1 MADLRRELNNQ
12 EEQLRAAQTHLKT
25 CKQAVERHKREAV
38 GLKVAMQRLEDRR
51 EELENALDKE
61 TVEDGRLDVLRTT
74 LEEAEEERRINEG
87 SLQDST
93 AAMDSMMRTLK
104 EIKQRLAAKDADINK
119 LKEEVRVAQS
129 EELKVKDRRRKIISE
144 KNAAIERI
152 NDRKR
157 VRDRIYQERETVKAR
172 IVDFSE
178 KASLVSPRVPIEE
191 GETAASLDKKLD
203 RLHRDLERYNQEL
216 GASRDEIAAEAQRAA
231 STYEQALKQAEEF
244 RLLADV
250 LKQTLSDRKKRWL
263 IFRSHIST
271 RAKAQFTYLLSER
284 SFRGRLLTDHEGKL
298 LDLQVE
304 PDITKDSTG
313 RGARTLSGGE
323 KSFSQVCLLLALWE
337 AMGSPVRC
345 LDEL

>member
-203 RLHRDLERYNQEL
+203 RLHRDLERYNQE
-216 GASRDEIAAEAQRAA
+216 
-231 STYEQALKQAEEF
+231 
-244 RLLADV
+244 
-250 LKQTLSDRKKRWL
+250 
-263 IFRSHIST
+263 
-271 RAKAQFTYLLSER
+271 
-284 SFRGRLLTDHEGKL
+284 
-298 LDLQVE
+298 
-304 PDITKDSTG
+304 
-313 RGARTLSGGE
+313 
-323 KSFSQVCLLLALWE
+323 
-337 AMGSPVRC
+337 
-345 LDEL
+345 